1 LEVKTTNSKTFLTK
15 SRDRKGSPLK
25 RAHPRKLHPKKP
37 LPRTNLP
44 LSQRVN
50 RILSLAGITSRRRAD
65 EWIRA
70 GRVTVNGEVLREP
83 GAKAVWGK
91 DDIRVDG
98 KPVPDLSARL
108 YLMLNKP
115 FGYVSSLRDPEGRP
129 VVTELLAGIKERV
142 YPVGRLDFDSLG
154 LLLLTNDGEWAHRLT
169 HPRFHVSKTYK
180 VTVSGDVS
188 EATLQR
194 LRSGVYLEEGFSGPA
209 KANLIGRHGDL
220 SDLRITV
227 TSGKKR
233 LVRRMIETVGCR
245 VVHLIRTGFGI
256 LELGDLKIGRFRSLE
271 PDEVEA
277 MKKLAGL
284 A

>member
-1 LEVKTTNSKTFLTK
+1 
-15 SRDRKGSPLK
+15 
-25 RAHPRKLHPKKP
+25 
-37 LPRTNLP
+37 
-44 LSQRVN
+44 
-50 RILSLAGITSRRRAD
+50 
-65 EWIRA
+65 
-70 GRVTVNGEVLREP
+70 LREP

-98 KPVPDLSARL
+98 KPIPDHSERL

-129 VVTELLAGIKERV
+129 VVTELLTGIKDRV

-180 VTVSGDVS
+180 VTVQGDTS
-188 EATLQR
+188 DSTLQR

-209 KANLIGRHGDL
+209 KANLIGRRGDL
-220 SDLRITV
+220 TDLRITV

-233 LVRRMIETVGCR
+233 LVRRMIEAVDCR
-245 VVHLIRTGFGI
+245 VVHLIRTGFGS
-256 LELGDLKIGRFRSLE
+256 LELGDLKIGRYRRLE
-271 PDEVEA
+271 AEEVET
-277 MKKLAGL
+277 MRKLTGL
-284 A
+284 H